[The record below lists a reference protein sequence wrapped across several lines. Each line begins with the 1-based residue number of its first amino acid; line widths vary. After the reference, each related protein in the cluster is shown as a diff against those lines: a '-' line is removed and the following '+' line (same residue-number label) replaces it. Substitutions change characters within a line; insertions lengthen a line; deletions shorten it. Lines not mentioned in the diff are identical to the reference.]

1 MKEYDYLYFK
11 KNLLK
16 RKTKP
21 YLMSNEPLAKE
32 CFERFNEEYPGSSM
46 HVYDIRQYI
55 CLDDRA
61 RKNLLKQIKQQ
72 KKEQEQALFETMKL
86 INEIERRIDNV

>member
-1 MKEYDYLYFK
+1 MREDDYLHFK
-11 KNLLK
+11 NSLLK

-21 YLMSNEPLAKE
+21 FPMSNEPLAKE
-32 CFERFNEEYPGSSM
+32 YFERFKEEYPGSSM

-61 RKNLLKQIKQQ
+61 RKNLLKQMKQQ
-72 KKEQEQALFETMKL
+72 KKEQEQTLLDTIQL
-86 INEIERRIDNV
+86 ISEIEGRIDNV

>member
-1 MKEYDYLYFK
+1 MKEDEYLRFK
-11 KNLLK
+11 NNLLK

-21 YLMSNEPLAKE
+21 YLMSYEPLAKE
-32 CFERFNEEYPGSSM
+32 YFERFKEEYPGSSM

-61 RKNLLKQIKQQ
+61 RRNLLKQIKQQ
-72 KKEQEQALFETMKL
+72 KKEQEQALFDTVEL
-86 INEIERRIDNV
+86 IREIERRIDNV